1 MGLFYL
7 KRELFL
13 FFLLAVNMASDG
25 NLKTWVSDKL
35 MSLLGY
41 SQSTLVQYVIGL
53 CKLLRAHTA
62 KLFSFFPLTK
72 KYGNFGFIVAKQ
84 ATSSADV
91 VSKLVEFGLSSSSE
105 TRAFAE
111 EIFNRVPHKASGLS
125 VSFLLGLSEL
135 RYHMICVFSLQC
147 GL

>member
-62 KLFSFFPLTK
+62 KLFSFF
-72 KYGNFGFIVAKQ
+72 
-84 ATSSADV
+84 
-91 VSKLVEFGLSSSSE
+91 
-105 TRAFAE
+105 
-111 EIFNRVPHKASGLS
+111 
-125 VSFLLGLSEL
+125 SFLYG
-135 RYHMICVFSLQC
+135 VF
-147 GL
+147 